1 MLEGAKPFAWYPRPC
16 FPNYSGF
23 RGKPRVRCRLKTDRW
38 FYSAAG
44 ACFLVAMLVGFRSF
58 ITSGTG
64 VAGRVIDPVIFRLDL
79 VHGLAIAAWFVLF
92 FVQSLLIST
101 RNRRL
106 HFKLGW
112 SVIAVALAI
121 TITGPW
127 VAFRSVQV
135 TPPQF
140 HFFGLLYSR
149 FLLVM
154 FTEITLYSAFVAIGI
169 FTRKKPRVHRSAMTL
184 ASLCLLAGA
193 TARMPFLYPTFG
205 STGWIGLFGPVFCLG
220 AVLLLIR
227 CILTR
232 SFDRWFALGYAVW
245 VVIFIASEKLAL
257 TETWSAMA
265 ATILKA

>member
-1 MLEGAKPFAWYPRPC
+1 
-16 FPNYSGF
+16 
-23 RGKPRVRCRLKTDRW
+23 
-38 FYSAAG
+38 
-44 ACFLVAMLVGFRSF
+44 MLVGFRSF
-58 ITSGTG
+58 IASGTG

-92 FVQSLLIST
+92 FIQSLLIST

-112 SVIAVALAI
+112 SAVAVALAI
-121 TITGPW
+121 AITGPW

-154 FTEITLYSAFVAIGI
+154 FTEIALYLAFVAIGI

-232 SFDRWFALGYAVW
+232 GLDRWFALGYAVW
-245 VVIFIASEKLAL
+245 IVIFIASEKLAL
-257 TETWSAMA
+257 TQTWGAMA
-265 ATILKA
+265 ATILKP

>member
-1 MLEGAKPFAWYPRPC
+1 
-16 FPNYSGF
+16 
-23 RGKPRVRCRLKTDRW
+23 LKTDRW

-227 CILTR
+227 CILPR